1 MVVRPV
7 EHRIAVVMSVDL
19 TRRAPHLNS
28 WRGEVRATAMDIIYR
43 FGAENLAPAAVHAL
57 LSDTYWFR
65 NRSIDQVART
75 LRHSFVMSAWAG
87 TRLVGFARLITDFT
101 THAYLADVVVAADV
115 RGLGIGTRMV
125 GKLVDHE
132 AVATCQIHLHTRD
145 AHEVYR
151 RLGFHDRPAM
161 TRPRRIGGG
170 WQPEGRHAAR
180 ADLIS
185 AVAALAEMPAEKH
198 GNSQIA
204 AGFSTECSTGASPPA
219 VPTAT
224 AVPASLDGTAESLAD
239 FYRATMTKV
248 LALPGAER
256 SAELFVPSGIAQHAE
271 RVADAEHRLGL
282 PLPLALTVYY
292 AVAGEHWLTTHHNRL
307 LFPEELY
314 IREGRLVIMEE
325 NQVIVIWGL
334 PLATLSPSSA
344 DPLVEL
350 RSDSWYSE
358 GLGVSRFLM
367 KMWNFQLH
375 GVEAEP

>member
-1 MVVRPV
+1 
-7 EHRIAVVMSVDL
+7 
-19 TRRAPHLNS
+19 
-28 WRGEVRATAMDIIYR
+28 MDTIYR
-43 FGAENLAPAAVHAL
+43 FGAENLDPAVVHAL

-75 LRHSFVMSAWAG
+75 LRHSFVMSAWADA
-87 TRLVGFARLITDFT
+87 RLVGFARLITDFT
-101 THAYLADVVVAADV
+101 THAYLADVVVAADA
-115 RGLGIGTRMV
+115 RGRGIGTRMV
-125 GKLVDHE
+125 GKLVEHE
-132 AVATCQIHLHTRD
+132 AVATCQIHLHTKD
-145 AHEVYR
+145 AHEVYL
-151 RLGFHDRPAM
+151 RLGFHSRPAM
-161 TRPRRIGGG
+161 TRPRRVGGG

-198 GNSQIA
+198 GNSQVP
-204 AGFSTECSTGASPPA
+204 AGFTADPATGDASPA

-224 AVPASLDGTAESLAD
+224 AVHASPVGNAESLAD
-239 FYRATMTKV
+239 FYHATMTKI

-256 SAELFVPSGIAQHAE
+256 PAEMFVPSGIAQHAE
-271 RVADAEHRLGL
+271 RVAAAQQRLGL
-282 PLPLALTVYY
+282 TLPLALTVYY

-314 IREGRLVIMEE
+314 IREGHLVIMEE
-325 NQVIVIWGL
+325 NQVIVSWGL
-334 PLATLSPSSA
+334 PLATLSPSAA

-375 GVEAEP
+375 GIEAEP